1 MPKML
6 IMLVT
11 ISVWILF
18 VVGCLG
24 LLMGFAGI
32 FLFPGVGSRM
42 TAAVGFGAFSI
53 MLSVIATWFRKQL
66 D

>member
-6 IMLVT
+6 PLLVT

-24 LLMGFAGI
+24 LLMGIVGI
-32 FLFPGVGSRM
+32 FLFPGGSRM
-42 TAAVGFGAFSI
+42 SAAFGFGAFSI
-53 MLSVIATWFRKQL
+53 MMSVIATWFRNQL
-66 D
+66 